1 MKYAIEQRLR
11 FIDFLLDRYGKLNR
25 SELMDYYGISKP
37 QATEDIRQYIALAP
51 DNLKYDI
58 RARHYYAQEGFK
70 RVWP

>member
-11 FIDFLLDRYGKLNR
+11 FIDFLLDQYGKLNR
-25 SELMDYYGISKP
+25 SALMDYYGISKP

-51 DNLKYDI
+51 DNLNYDI